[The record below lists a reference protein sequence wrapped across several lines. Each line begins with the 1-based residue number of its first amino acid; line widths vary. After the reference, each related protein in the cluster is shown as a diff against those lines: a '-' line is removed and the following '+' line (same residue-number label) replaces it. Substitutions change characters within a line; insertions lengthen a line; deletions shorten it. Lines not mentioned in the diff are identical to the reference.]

1 MSRFLSLSMSCLLL
15 GCANPELSNEITPAQ
30 NSAGFVYDAPNVLLS
45 RSFEPVSLVNGRTE
59 DGSFVKFTLNIRN
72 VASRRESF
80 NYSVIWTD
88 DSGAAVPGAIKV
100 GRAVTLNSGENITL
114 SAVST
119 SPRATRY
126 RIILSE
132 LR

>member
-1 MSRFLSLSMSCLLL
+1 MPKSLSLALLVL
-15 GCANPELSNEITPAQ
+15 LVGCANPDLSNEITPAQ
-30 NSAGFVYDAPNVLLS
+30 NSTGFVYDSPNVLLS

-59 DGSFVKFTLNIRN
+59 DGSFLKFTLVMRNI
-72 VASRRESF
+72 ASRRESF

-88 DSGAAVPGAIKV
+88 DSGAAVPGAVKV
-100 GRAVTLNSGENITL
+100 SRTVSLNSGETTTL
-114 SAVST
+114 SAIST

>member
-1 MSRFLSLSMSCLLL
+1 MPKTLLLSLLSLLL
-15 GCANPELSNEITPAQ
+15 GCSNPDLSNEITPAQ
-30 NSAGFVYDAPNVLLS
+30 NASGFVYDSPNPMLNLA
-45 RSFEPVSLVNGRTE
+45 FEPVSLVNGRTE
-59 DGSFVKFTLNIRN
+59 DGSFLKFTLTIRCIS
-72 VASRRESF
+72 SRRSSF

-88 DSGAAVPGAIKV
+88 DSGAAVPGAAKISRV
-100 GRAVTLNSGENITL
+100 VTLNSGEHATL

-126 RIILSE
+126 RILLSE